1 MMIKDSYR
9 TFRGKIIKYNMFSSF
24 EFLVLTI
31 SNVTVKAIRIPIKA
45 LSIELENKIKSTF
58 DAKCV

>member
-45 LSIELENKIKSTF
+45 RSIELENKIKSTF